1 MKEYYQKDKLE
12 QIVSESYSFA
22 EALRKIGLRDVG
34 SNFKTIKKYVKE
46 YNIDTSHFR
55 GQTWNKGM
63 GNTDYAA
70 YNKLENILK
79 ENTNFKSD
87 TLKYRLVK
95 EGLKQWKC
103 EKCGNE
109 GVWKGEELVLE
120 LHHINGNHYD
130 NRLENLQIL
139 CPNCH
144 SQTDNF
150 RNKNSIKAVKP
161 KKHVL
166 YVCKCD
172 YCGKEFRSNK
182 KNKRFCCR
190 EHYNEFLCRKQ
201 NPVTKEMLEKEIINC
216 TSISELANKLKT
228 TRPTIRKYLQDY
240 DLYETFKEKYAT
252 NTIHSKEIIQYDLKM
267 QKIKEW
273 GSITD
278 ASETLGITTINKC
291 LSFKR
296 KTAGGFIWR
305 YRN

>member
-22 EALRKIGLRDVG
+22 EALRKIGLKDAG
-34 SNFKTIKKYVKE
+34 SNFKTIKKYVEE

-109 GVWKGEELVLE
+109 GVWEGKELVLE

-150 RNKNSIKAVKP
+150 RNKNSTKAVKP
-161 KKHVL
+161 KKRVL
-166 YVCKCD
+166 YICKCD

-190 EHYNEFLCRKQ
+190 EHYNEFLRNKQ
-201 NPVTKEMLEKEIINC
+201 MSVTKEMLEKEIINC

-252 NTIHSKEIIQYDLKM
+252 NTIHSKEIIQYDLNM

-273 GSITD
+273 GSIAD
-278 ASETLGITTINKC
+278 ASETLGITTISKC

-305 YRN
+305 YKN

>member
-34 SNFKTIKKYVKE
+34 SNFKTIKKYVEE

-109 GVWKGEELVLE
+109 GVWEGKELVLE

-150 RNKNSIKAVKP
+150 RNKNSTKAVKP
-161 KKHVL
+161 KKRVL
-166 YVCKCD
+166 YICKCD

-190 EHYNEFLCRKQ
+190 EHYNEFLRNKQ
-201 NPVTKEMLEKEIINC
+201 MSVTKEMLEKEIINC

-252 NTIHSKEIIQYDLKM
+252 NTIHSKEIIQYDLNM

-273 GSITD
+273 GSIAD
-278 ASETLGITTINKC
+278 ASETLGITTISKC

-305 YRN
+305 YKN

>member
-1 MKEYYQKDKLE
+1 MKEYYHKEVLE
-12 QIVSESYSFA
+12 KVIGESYSFA
-22 EALRKIGLRDVG
+22 EALRKIGLRDCG
-34 SNFKTIKKYVKE
+34 SNFKTIKKYVE
-46 YNIDTSHFR
+46 GYNIDTSHFR

-70 YNKLENILK
+70 HNKLEDILK

-109 GVWKGEELVLE
+109 GTWEGGELVLE

-144 SQTDNF
+144 SQTNNF
-150 RNKNSIKAVKP
+150 RTKRCAKIIKP
-161 KKHVL
+161 KERAF
-166 YVCKCD
+166 YICKCD
-172 YCGKEFRSNK
+172 YCGKEFISNK

-190 EHYNEFLCRKQ
+190 EHYNEFLSKKQ
-201 NPVTKEMLEKEIINC
+201 NFISKEILEKQMINC
-216 TSISELANKLKT
+216 TSISDLANSLKT
-228 TRPTIRKYLQDY
+228 TRTTIRKYLQDY
-240 DLYETFKEKYAT
+240 GLYGIFKEKYAA
-252 NTIHSKEIIQYDLKM
+252 NTIHSKEIVQYDLNM

-305 YRN
+305 YKD

>member
-34 SNFKTIKKYVKE
+34 SNFKTIKKYVEE
-46 YNIDTSHFR
+46 YNIDISHFR

-109 GVWKGEELVLE
+109 GVWEGKELVLE

-150 RNKNSIKAVKP
+150 RNKNSTKAVKL
-161 KKHVL
+161 KKRVL
-166 YVCKCD
+166 YIRKCD

-190 EHYNEFLCRKQ
+190 EHYNEFLRNKQ
-201 NPVTKEMLEKEIINC
+201 ISVTKEMLEKEIINC

-252 NTIHSKEIIQYDLKM
+252 NTIHSKEIIQYDLNM

-278 ASETLGITTINKC
+278 ASETLGITTIDKC

-305 YRN
+305 YK

>member
-34 SNFKTIKKYVKE
+34 SNFKTIKKYVEE

-109 GVWKGEELVLE
+109 GVWEGKELVLE

-150 RNKNSIKAVKP
+150 RNKNSTKAVKP
-161 KKHVL
+161 KKRVL
-166 YVCKCD
+166 YIRKCD

-190 EHYNEFLCRKQ
+190 EHYNEFLRNKQ
-201 NPVTKEMLEKEIINC
+201 MSVTKEMLEKEIINC

-252 NTIHSKEIIQYDLKM
+252 NTIHSKEIIQYDLNM

-278 ASETLGITTINKC
+278 ASETLGITTIDKC

-305 YRN
+305 YKN